1 MATLDEVISQMSE
14 EDYFSDSIQFIIDS
28 DLRIVSIPDRG
39 VVAGVVGDKNVNR
52 INFQMPRYYNGFDM
66 SKFTTKVNYVNADG
80 NINYYT
86 VTDLTV
92 ESDTILFT
100 WLIDSDAVA
109 YAGTVMFAV
118 NMFIADSNGKITQAF
133 NTSNKGKMTVLEGIQ
148 VDEYVTPEAQEDIL
162 TRLEA
167 DLTKCVSSGISQINT
182 VTSESIQKIQVESTK
197 ATDSISAGLSKIA
210 TRTDESVKKVQD
222 EGEKVKASIPTD
234 YTELTETVSDLE
246 TQSSNLDYEVNS
258 RLKQFYKYSKGAT
271 EINDSDNGRLH
282 NLKVYGRSE
291 QKQYSGKNLLNPTLQ
306 TTIKNGVTCTAN
318 GDGTYTLNGTT
329 TTTTVF
335 DIAQDVSYGSFRL
348 AGCPVGGA
356 HDESYELQA
365 RTDNLIYGYDT
376 GDGKNIKANENFF
389 IIIRINTG
397 VNCNNLLFK
406 PMIVDASLYPDAT
419 YDDFEP
425 YVGGQP
431 SPSPDYPQEIK
442 SVVNPTVKVCGK
454 NLFKATLGNV
464 TANGITCTANSDGTY
479 ILNGTCTVS
488 TALSIIGIFNHILN
502 EPLYLTGVPSG
513 CGSYLALGRRDG
525 DNILVTDG
533 KNTKI
538 DAGIH
543 TDHIE
548 FWITKGTTL
557 NNVIFKP
564 MLTTDSTATYDDFE
578 PYHEQTVTLPY
589 TLNAIP
595 VNSGGNITIDGQQ
608 YIADYVDVERGKLV
622 RMCKEYVITGSER
635 LAMYWLGNASYLR
648 NVCCINN
655 FENIVLYDGI
665 NPLAMSDMFIGKISE
680 NADDERAI
688 YLMLR
693 GSGDKTLAIKFLDS
707 DGITTV
713 DLAKQWLIEHKPKTV
728 FVLSTPEETDLTPE
742 ENEAFKALATYYP
755 TTNIFANSEQLD
767 GYTVFNYPTPFEDE
781 WIKTKKD
788 VDSLKEDVANLKN
801 GKLVY
806 PLDWIDGEYVTAET
820 GEFEKYNGWER
831 TGYIPIFQDA
841 KVLYIDSQNVN
852 SATNKYNAFY
862 DENKKF
868 IEYFRIIN
876 GNKVSIPSN
885 SRYFVISHNKTSTV
899 SIYSIVSMSES
910 ETDIKELASKINA
923 VTNDCNTLKVDL
935 EGFKDSS
942 FTASEQYGENVLDN
956 DNGVMEGWNA
966 KVPVYLKKN
975 IRYLI
980 GVANSTAL
988 NPGVAINIID
998 ESGSLLQVVKQDY
1011 TQIPT
1016 NNGVP
1021 FESTIDGKFYMLF
1034 KFIEGGIT
1042 AWKKFMVIKA
1052 PQESVA
1058 WAEKDFVPFSY
1069 KKTYTA
1075 NIAEKENQIQ
1085 SRYYDKT
1092 HLSFGD
1098 SITEQAVW
1106 QSYFRKYLG
1115 TKMELIKGYSGQAL
1129 WKNCSEQSLEEKLGN
1144 TQFDFATVMFGTNDW
1159 GQSRQI
1165 GSNSDTNDN
1174 GEYTGTFKGS
1184 LNTFFKNMTT
1194 KFPSKPFI
1202 MVTPPNGFEDLDYN
1216 NKPFS
1221 DNGRKNLLGLS
1232 IKDYADA
1239 IKELSAMWGI
1249 PCFDFNSVCGWNY
1262 INKSIYL
1269 KSEPNGTYIHPNGV
1283 GGQEYAYKLARF
1295 CEMN

>member
-66 SKFTTKVNYVNADG
+66 SKFTTKVNYINA
-80 NINYYT
+80 NSNMNYYA
-86 VTDLTV
+86 VTDLIV
-92 ESDTILFT
+92 ENDTILFT

-109 YAGTVMFAV
+109 YAGTVMFSV

-167 DLTKCVSSGISQINT
+167 DLTKCVNSGINQINT
-182 VTSESIQKIQVESTK
+182 VTNESIQKIQVESTK

-271 EINDSDNGRLH
+271 KINDSDNGRLH

-291 QKQYSGKNLLNPTLQ
+291 QKQYSGKNLLNATLQ
-306 TTIKNGVTCTAN
+306 TTTVNGVTCTNN
-318 GDGTYTLNGTT
+318 GDGTYTLDGTANANA
-329 TTTTVF
+329 VF
-335 DIAQDVSYGSFRL
+335 NLGSVTFTGDTKYKICGCPQGGGIIERYHIEPYGSTNEQRDIGNGVIYSLSNDETKAIYIVVTIGFR
-348 AGCPVGGA
+348 V
-356 HDESYELQA
+356 
-365 RTDNLIYGYDT
+365 
-376 GDGKNIKANENFF
+376 
-389 IIIRINTG
+389 
-397 VNCNNLLFK
+397 NNLLFK
-406 PMIVDASLYPDAT
+406 PMITTDLTAT

-425 YVGGQP
+425 YTGGIP
-431 SPSPDYPQEIK
+431 SPNPDYPQEIK

-454 NLFKATLGNV
+454 NLLEDGSLKSDNNGKIEYISAGKIKVTSSISAWYAAITNTLKLTPNTNYVLSAKCDSSNGN
-464 TANGITCTANSDGTY
+464 ITCNSVSITGAYIKCAFLTDSDG
-479 ILNGTCTVS
+479 
-488 TALSIIGIFNHILN
+488 
-502 EPLYLTGVPSG
+502 
-513 CGSYLALGRRDG
+513 LATIAIRCRYESAESRFVYSDLQ
-525 DNILVTDG
+525 L
-533 KNTKI
+533 
-538 DAGIH
+538 
-543 TDHIE
+543 E
-548 FWITKGTTL
+548 KG
-557 NNVIFKP
+557 
-564 MLTTDSTATYDDFE
+564 STATAYE
-578 PYHEQTVTLPY
+578 PYTEQTVALPY

-595 VNSGGNITIDGQQ
+595 VSSGGNVTIDGQQ

-885 SRYFVISHNKTSTV
+885 SRYFAISHNKTSTV

-923 VTNDCNTLKVDL
+923 VTNDCNTLKEDL
-935 EGFKDSS
+935 EGFKGSS
-942 FTASEQYGENVLDN
+942 FTASKQYSENVLDN

-1016 NNGVP
+1016 SNGVP

-1075 NIAEKENQIQ
+1075 NIAEKANQIQ